1 MAEVNWTNQ
10 VDVTGQYGE
19 TSSPIS
25 FSSNI
30 VSTTIVQGL
39 TVTKKADKEGP
50 LTYTM
55 TITNSSG
62 KTLTGGVLTD
72 KLNIDIVEL
81 NTTYGVQIDGSPTS
95 NYTYNGGELKVAL
108 PELADQGDYYC
119 GISSYKKH
127 LKQKEAVMF
136 IVWKHVIEKRIE
148 IKSPSSFFDYFIQ

>member
-1 MAEVNWTNQ
+1 MAEVNLTNQ

-39 TVTKKADKEGP
+39 TVTKKADKENWVDGP

-95 NYTYNGGELKVAL
+95 NYTYNGGELKVTL
-108 PELADQGDYYC
+108 PELADQGT
-119 GISSYKKH
+119 ITVVFQVTKNT
-127 LKQKEAVMF
+127 
-136 IVWKHVIEKRIE
+136 
-148 IKSPSSFFDYFIQ
+148 